1 MALEEMKGVEIDN
14 CCRLQM
20 IKRDNG
26 DQKNPTLDDQIKQS
40 AAKLETYGVNIVRE
54 YEIEKG

>member
-14 CCRLQM
+14 YCRLQM

-40 AAKLETYGVNIVRE
+40 EAKLETYGVNIVRE